1 MIRSGA
7 SSNLVLSSLV
17 FEYGCDAMIL
27 LDSELTVRAQP
38 GCAGAPGLASRPG
51 GWVAGLSY
59 GAGLS
64 PGPRAPGQRRQ
75 ACSLPRLTGG

>member
-27 LDSELTVRAQP
+27 LDSELTVRALNPAAQALL
-38 GCAGAPGLASRPG
+38 GWRPDQA
-51 GWVAGLSY
+51 AGLSY
-59 GAGLS
+59 GAGLP
-64 PGPRAPGQRRQ
+64 PGTRAPRRQ
-75 ACSLPRLTGG
+75 WQARALPL